1 MGLLSKGDTNAKLSK
16 NAKYDWKSYILY
28 LAPFTQN
35 SKGVNLCPNASPQCA
50 DACLF
55 TAGRG
60 AFSNVASARVKKTEY
75 FLANRRAF
83 VDELIRELRKIKG
96 RASVRLN
103 GTSDIDWL
111 KMCKAYGYDLLE
123 MFPDLQFYDYTKSL
137 HRWLKYRGTNYH
149 LTFSRSE
156 VNESECA
163 EVLRLGGNVAV
174 VFDELPTEWMGY
186 RVVNGDESDLRFLDD
201 SNVVVG
207 LKAKGKARKETSGFV
222 VRSVS
227 SSVVVG

>member
-1 MGLLSKGDTNAKLSK
+1 M
-16 NAKYDWKSYILY
+16 Y

-35 SKGVNLCPNASPQCA
+35 SKSINLCPNASPKCA
-50 DACLF
+50 EACLF
-55 TAGRG
+55 TAGMG
-60 AFSNVASARVKKTEY
+60 AFSNVISARVRKTEY
-75 FLANRRAF
+75 FLENRRAF
-83 VDELIRELRKIKG
+83 VDELVNELRKIKG

-111 KMCKAYGYDLLE
+111 KMCKAYGFDLLE
-123 MFPDLQFYDYTKSL
+123 MFPELQFYDYTKSL
-137 HRWLKYRGTNYH
+137 HRWLKYRGTNYN

-156 VNESECA
+156 VNSSECA

-186 RVVNGDESDLRFLDD
+186 RVVNGDESDLRFLDEQ
-201 SNVVVG
+201 NVVVG

-227 SSVVVG
+227 SEVVVG